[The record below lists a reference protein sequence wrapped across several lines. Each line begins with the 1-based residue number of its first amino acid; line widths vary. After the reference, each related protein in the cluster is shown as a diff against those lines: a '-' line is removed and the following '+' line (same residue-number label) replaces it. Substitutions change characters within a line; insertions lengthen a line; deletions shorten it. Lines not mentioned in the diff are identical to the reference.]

1 MDNLKNT
8 TFLFGYNSIFI
19 EELYA
24 KYLQDKNLVDQS
36 WQEFFA
42 NYQESLIV
50 AQQDLK
56 GATWA
61 PRDSKTPK
69 DFKDEADFKDEKV
82 TTSPTASA
90 STDHLV
96 NSLKAQNLIKAY
108 REKGHFLAGLD
119 PLGLE
124 RRAVAKELGLSLE
137 DFGFSADDL
146 DKNIDIT
153 ASNFLNICELTLARL
168 ISALEKIY
176 SSTAALEF
184 MHLENS
190 AEREYLMQAFELS
203 CYEQSVAK
211 KHQLKILQDLIE
223 VEAFENFLHIKFPGT
238 KRFSIEGG
246 AGAICCLEET
256 IMELSELAVEEVVI
270 GMAHRGRLSSITK
283 IIGKPYVGIFAG
295 FNGISSVPADI
306 KISSDVKYHLG
317 ASALRTLDNGKEI
330 KLSLTYN
337 PSHLEAVNPVTTG
350 KVRAKQEKI
359 KDIQRDKV
367 VCLLVHGDA
376 AFAGQ
381 GVVAETLSFAQLEG
395 FNVGGTI
402 HLVINNQVGF
412 TANPQDA
419 RAGRYPTE
427 VAKIINAPIF
437 HINGNDPQAIKKAS
451 IIAANFRQKFKK
463 DIVIDVTCYR
473 LYGHNEGDEPF
484 FTQPLMYKE
493 IAKQKPLFELYG
505 EKLIASKVLSA
516 QEYKHMLSSFRAK
529 LDAALEQSKDY
540 VPTKPD
546 CFEGNWQGFLRNEED
561 YEEIYQTGINID
573 LLKKLGIALT
583 NTPSD
588 FNVNA
593 KIQRQLEAKVKM
605 IQSGE
610 NIDWSLGEAL
620 AYATLLW
627 DGYKIRL
634 CGQDSGRGTFSHR
647 HAVLIDQVNQTN
659 YIPLNNINAKAN
671 FEVIDSNLSEFGVLG
686 FEYGYSQA
694 DPRCL
699 NIWEGQFGDFSN
711 GAQVIIDQFIA
722 SAEQK
727 WLRFSGL
734 VMLLPHGF
742 EGQGPE
748 HSSARLERFLQLCAQ
763 ENIQVANCTT
773 PASFFHLLRRQMRR
787 NYRKPLIIMTPKSLL
802 RHKLATSSLVDFAD
816 NTHFKTVI
824 AEHRPL
830 IADEKVS
837 KVILCSGKVYYDLY
851 EYREKSQKNDV
862 AIIRIEQYY
871 PFPTNS
877 LAKELYRYKNAQIIW
892 VQEEPK
898 NMGAWTFMKTR
909 VNKVLQ
915 ESEIADKYF
924 RYIGRKE
931 AASPAVGY
939 LKVHNQEQEDL
950 IKRAFY

>member
-1 MDNLKNT
+1 
-8 TFLFGYNSIFI
+8 
-19 EELYA
+19 
-24 KYLQDKNLVDQS
+24 
-36 WQEFFA
+36 
-42 NYQESLIV
+42 
-50 AQQDLK
+50 
-56 GATWA
+56 
-61 PRDSKTPK
+61 
-69 DFKDEADFKDEKV
+69 
-82 TTSPTASA
+82 
-90 STDHLV
+90 
-96 NSLKAQNLIKAY
+96 
-108 REKGHFLAGLD
+108 
-119 PLGLE
+119 
-124 RRAVAKELGLSLE
+124 
-137 DFGFSADDL
+137 
-146 DKNIDIT
+146 
-153 ASNFLNICELTLARL
+153 
-168 ISALEKIY
+168 
-176 SSTAALEF
+176 
-184 MHLENS
+184 
-190 AEREYLMQAFELS
+190 
-203 CYEQSVAK
+203 VAK
-211 KHQLKILQDLIE
+211 KHQLKILQDLLE

-246 AGAICCLEET
+246 AGAISCLEET
-256 IMELSELAVEEVVI
+256 IMELSELGVEEVVI

-283 IIGKPYVGIFAG
+283 VIGKPYVGIFAG
-295 FNGISSVPADI
+295 FNGISSVPAEI

-317 ASALRTLDNGKEI
+317 ASALRALDNGKQI

-359 KDIQRDKV
+359 EDRQRNKV
-367 VCLLVHGDA
+367 VCLLIHGDA

-381 GVVAETLSFAQLEG
+381 GVVAETLSFAELEG

-437 HINGNDPQAIKKAS
+437 HINGNDPQALKKAS
-451 IIAANFRQKFKK
+451 MIAANFRHKFKK

-473 LYGHNEGDEPF
+473 LYGHNEGDEPL

-505 EKLIASKVLSA
+505 AKLISQKVLTPQQY
-516 QEYKHMLSSFRAK
+516 QEMLSSFRAK
-529 LDAALEQSKDY
+529 LDDALAQSKDY
-540 VPTKPD
+540 VPQKAD
-546 CFEGNWQGFLRNEED
+546 CFEGSWQGFTKGEED
-561 YEEIYQTGINID
+561 YEEIYQTGINLD
-573 LLKKLGIALT
+573 LLTKLGLALT
-583 NTPSD
+583 NTPDGFSL
-588 FNVNA
+588 NA

-605 IQSGE
+605 IQSAE

-647 HAVLIDQVNQTN
+647 HAVLIDQLNETN
-659 YIPLNNINAKAN
+659 YIPLNNIDAKAS

-699 NIWEGQFGDFSN
+699 NIWEGQFGDFAN

-773 PASFFHLLRRQMRR
+773 PASFFHLLRRQMKR

-816 NTHFKTVI
+816 NTHFKTI
-824 AEHRPL
+824 IGDNKPL
-830 IADEKVS
+830 IADDKVN

-877 LAKELYRYKNAQIIW
+877 LAKELYKYKNAQIIW

-898 NMGAWTFMKTR
+898 NMGAWTFIKPR

-915 ESEIADKYF
+915 ESEIVDKYF
-924 RYIGRKE
+924 RYIGRKD

-939 LKVHNQEQEDL
+939 LKIHNQEQEDL
-950 IKRAFY
+950 IKRAFN